1 MLLIATQL
9 LAFVVAM
16 IKSDNTLIRW
26 DTLGFIS
33 IWMQLSVLSSA
44 AMICVSRSKLAQ
56 FSIRTQ
62 ALVCFALI
70 IGCTLVVSL
79 LSRPLLPINST
90 VSATHFVV
98 RNMLITGLMSS
109 LLLRY
114 FYIEFTAQEQKQA
127 ELHSR
132 IEALQSRIR
141 PHFLF
146 NSMNS
151 IASLIASHPE
161 KAEDAVLDLS
171 SLFRATLNT
180 QSRFVTIREEL
191 DLCSK
196 YLNIEA
202 LRFDDRLQIEWHIA
216 TEVNE
221 CLIPPL
227 TLQPLVENAIY
238 HGIQPL
244 KEGGTIRLE
253 AYCKNDMVYLMISNP
268 YQTQENDTH
277 GNQIAL
283 ANIAARLSAL
293 YANSAILKSS
303 QSNDTYTV
311 TVRFPMKK
319 A

>member
-1 MLLIATQL
+1 MLIIATQL
-9 LAFVVAM
+9 LALVVAM

-33 IWMQLSVLSSA
+33 IWMQLSVLTSA
-44 AMICVSRSKLAQ
+44 AIICLSRNKLAQ

-70 IGCTLVVSL
+70 LSCTLGVSL
-79 LSRPLLPINST
+79 LSLTLLPSDSVTTAN
-90 VSATHFVV
+90 HFII

-114 FYIEFTAQEQKQA
+114 FYIEFIAQEQKQA
-127 ELHSR
+127 ELHAR

-180 QSRFVTIREEL
+180 QSRFVTIKEEL

-202 LRFDDRLQIEWHIA
+202 LRLGNRLKIEWHVDA
-216 TEVNE
+216 EVNE

-238 HGIQPL
+238 HGIQPIA
-244 KEGGTIRLE
+244 EGGLIRLE
-253 AYCKNDMVYLMISNP
+253 GYCKNDMVYLLISNP
-268 YQTQENDTH
+268 FQAKVADTH

-303 QSNDTYTV
+303 QNNDTYTV
-311 TVRFPMKK
+311 TVRFPKRK